1 MVEQYLLKSS
11 SIKVSDS
18 VFQSVNYVLR
28 GNTTKSKGV
37 TKSFRLD
44 EDIISKIGVQA
55 RNNNT
60 SFNAEINSVLRKYV
74 DWDMLASKVGMIPL
88 ARPILSEIFQNI
100 MTKEQVID
108 LANNIAK
115 NVICEVVLF
124 MKGNMTIELFL
135 SWLITRMEHCSEV
148 NYSIE
153 NTSAKP
159 QIKVIFK
166 HDLGENWSIYHK
178 IIIEHIIH
186 GILKKYDV
194 GIAISSTTISLC
206 FI

>member
-1 MVEQYLLKSS
+1 LLKSDT
-11 SIKVSDS
+11 IKASES
-18 VFQSVNYVLR
+18 ALQLVNCFLR
-28 GNTTKSKGV
+28 GNTAKSKGV

-44 EDIISKIGVQA
+44 EDVIRKISLQA

-60 SFNAEINSVLRKYV
+60 SFNAEINSILRKYV
-74 DWDMLASKVGMIPL
+74 DWDMLASKVGMIPI

-108 LANNIAK
+108 LANNVAK
-115 NVICEVVLF
+115 NAIHEMVLF
-124 MKGNMTIELFL
+124 MKGNLTLELFL

-153 NTSAKP
+153 NTSPKP
-159 QIKVIFK
+159 QLIFK

-186 GILKKYDV
+186 GMLKKYDV